1 MLANYVLP
9 IFSIML
15 IMFSFLPCDIQ
26 KCARRRWRAAGKFEI
41 SSYLLWWWITPPH
54 LHGLTSTATPRRRS
68 PPSFSHREMKHCF
81 FLFFFCICFQRNI
94 KYCFCFCFS
103 KDYDIFLLSYL
114 KGLWHCFLVLFFQ
127 RILKLFSFFLFFQR
141 IMILFSCFVFSKDY
155 EIVFL
160 YCFFKGLWN
169 CFLFCFFKGLWNCFL
184 LLFCCLQAQIKTVF
198 LLVFVK
204 RYEILFWFLKIV
216 FFFVFVKICK
226 LLFCVLKTVFLLFC
240 PFLFFQGKKK
250 EKEKKTFCC
259 SVFSKR

>member
-9 IFSIML
+9 IFSIMW

-81 FLFFFCICFQRNI
+81 FCFVFFLYLFSKEYKYCLFFV
-94 KYCFCFCFS
+94 FS
-103 KDYDIFLLSYL
+103 KDCDIVLFCYL

-127 RILKLFSFFLFFQR
+127 RILKLFSFFLFFKGLWYCFPVLFFQR
-141 IMILFSCFVFSKDY
+141 IMKLFSCFVFPKDY

-160 YCFFKGLWN
+160 FCFYKGLSH
-169 CFLFCFFKGLWNCFL
+169 CFLFWFSKEYEIFVCCI
-184 LLFCCLQAQIKTVF
+184 CCL
-198 LLVFVK
+198 
-204 RYEILFWFLKIV
+204 
-216 FFFVFVKICK
+216 
-226 LLFCVLKTVFLLFC
+226 
-240 PFLFFQGKKK
+240 
-250 EKEKKTFCC
+250 
-259 SVFSKR
+259 